1 MNDIIRKY
9 IVIRFN
15 STQEGIDFMSSY
27 GFSSSFIVGDTTYD
41 KNGLETTYYY
51 VIEFQIEDIRNVI
64 TDSNNFIESEIC
76 YDSNNL
82 FIEKIFL

>member
-15 STQEGIDFMSSY
+15 TIQEGIDFMSSY
-27 GFSSSFIVGDTTYD
+27 EYSSAFIVVDTTYD
-41 KNGLETTYYY
+41 KNGLETTYEY

-64 TDSNNFIESEIC
+64 TDLNHFIESEIC
-76 YDSNNL
+76 YDGNNL
-82 FIEKIFL
+82 FIEKII

>member
-27 GFSSSFIVGDTTYD
+27 EFSSAFIVDDTTYD
-41 KNGLETTYYY
+41 KNGLETTYEYM
-51 VIEFQIEDIRNVI
+51 IEFLIEDIRNVI
-64 TDSNNFIESEIC
+64 TDTNQFIESEIC
-76 YDSNNL
+76 YDGDNL
-82 FIEKIFL
+82 LIEKSI

>member
-1 MNDIIRKY
+1 MNDIIKKY

-27 GFSSSFIVGDTTYD
+27 EFSSSFIVGDTTYD
-41 KNGLETTYYY
+41 KNGLETTYEY

-64 TDSNNFIESEIC
+64 TDTNQFIESEIC
-76 YDSNNL
+76 YDANNL
-82 FIEKIFL
+82 FIEKNI